1 MIEDPYVFLELD
13 ETTRA
18 LMLEELDF
26 DLETNGHL
34 YPSKTLTER
43 GVDDYPELMR
53 RAITDHDEAWLTDRI
68 NEEARVAGEPVDAAR
83 RLARTEFNRY
93 YIRGICR
100 RAEQH
105 RCTTVIAYRAH
116 ESREERLDSVLLED
130 EPQSAPRI
138 LANLRGKA
146 VLGDPESGLGRVNSG
161 MSARCGCGECA
172 QALR

>member
-1 MIEDPYVFLELD
+1 MIDDPYVFLELD

-18 LMLEELDF
+18 LMLEELDT
-26 DLETNGHL
+26 DLETHGHL

-43 GVDDYPELMR
+43 GHADYVELVR
-53 RAITDHDEAWLTDRI
+53 QAIIDHDEAWLTDRI
-68 NEEARVAGEPVDAAR
+68 NEESRVAPEPVDAAR

-105 RCTTVIAYRAH
+105 GSTTVIPYRAH
-116 ESREERLDSVLLED
+116 ESREERQDSILLEG

-146 VLGDPESGLGRVNSG
+146 VLGDPESGLGKVNSG
-161 MSARCGCGECA
+161 MSARCGCSECGKA
-172 QALR
+172 AR